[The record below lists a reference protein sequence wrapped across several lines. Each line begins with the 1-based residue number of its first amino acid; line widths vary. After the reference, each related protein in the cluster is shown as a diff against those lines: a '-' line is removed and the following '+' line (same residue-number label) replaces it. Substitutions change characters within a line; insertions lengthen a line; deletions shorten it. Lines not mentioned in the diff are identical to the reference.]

1 MEIIRSFV
9 IRKIINFDKK
19 TNIPYSFIFLDEELR
34 KRYRKYLILKGFK
47 EINIEEIN
55 DEEKKI
61 CEKEYINS
69 IADLGFEYN
78 SIQWWANSVSEKNE
92 HISSHYRNL
101 CLYYSLIKT
110 LEKYLKTDM
119 HIFIVCNNE
128 IYEQLKI
135 YCNCNHIKIISLEK
149 VILLRLRKIYEK
161 SYIALRII
169 LSLMKIL
176 LRKIYISYTLENK
189 IKKKIDKTGNY
200 YVIRTWFDNRFLEQ
214 LNPYHDAYFGEL
226 PEYVM
231 KQGHK
236 LLILAGII
244 NNYKKTIRKIKN
256 IENMLIIPEE
266 YFLKYLD
273 FFRLLLYLHSK
284 KVKLTERVLFNN
296 LDMTKLYE
304 TEISKG
310 YFNAGYYK
318 NILRYFIAK
327 RFTQNVKFKTYI
339 QTFENYA
346 WEKMTIL
353 GIRESKPEGEILAFQ
368 HAFISRNSFK
378 YFPGKAEKD
387 VMPLPDKIINMGKA
401 TKDIMGKYGS
411 YNQNILKIG
420 CALRQEYL
428 SKLKPFRRRRVNKIV
443 VPLTM
448 VRKESILI
456 MNFLYNSGL
465 SQTKL
470 KVIIRCHPASPF
482 ESFQKY
488 IEFKIPNNFIISN
501 EKSIIE
507 ELSEADGVI
516 YTWTTVAVEALK
528 LGLPVIYLD
537 ILTPMYVDPIFEC
550 NALKK
555 NVYKPEELLPAIE
568 YFYNMD
574 DEIFFKEQETSQKYL
589 KEYFYSV
596 TEENL
601 APFLPA

>member
-1 MEIIRSFV
+1 M
-9 IRKIINFDKK
+9 
-19 TNIPYSFIFLDEELR
+19 
-34 KRYRKYLILKGFK
+34 
-47 EINIEEIN
+47 
-55 DEEKKI
+55 
-61 CEKEYINS
+61 
-69 IADLGFEYN
+69 
-78 SIQWWANSVSEKNE
+78 
-92 HISSHYRNL
+92 
-101 CLYYSLIKT
+101 
-110 LEKYLKTDM
+110 
-119 HIFIVCNNE
+119 
-128 IYEQLKI
+128 
-135 YCNCNHIKIISLEK
+135 
-149 VILLRLRKIYEK
+149 
-161 SYIALRII
+161 
-169 LSLMKIL
+169 
-176 LRKIYISYTLENK
+176 
-189 IKKKIDKTGNY
+189 
-200 YVIRTWFDNRFLEQ
+200 
-214 LNPYHDAYFGEL
+214 
-226 PEYVM
+226 
-231 KQGHK
+231 
-236 LLILAGII
+236 
-244 NNYKKTIRKIKN
+244 
-256 IENMLIIPEE
+256 
-266 YFLKYLD
+266 KYLD

-501 EKSIIE
+501 EK
-507 ELSEADGVI
+507 
-516 YTWTTVAVEALK
+516 
-528 LGLPVIYLD
+528 
-537 ILTPMYVDPIFEC
+537 
-550 NALKK
+550 
-555 NVYKPEELLPAIE
+555 E
-568 YFYNMD
+568 YN
-574 DEIFFKEQETSQKYL
+574 
-589 KEYFYSV
+589 
-596 TEENL
+596 
-601 APFLPA
+601 